1 MLAGNEVRMGARFKH
16 EIQMESKHSCIK
28 RYLQKPT
35 FNIHPQAA
43 YIYDTDSQK
52 PDKLLL
58 KGPAASEIRPD
69 NHDQFP

>member
-1 MLAGNEVRMGARFKH
+1 
-16 EIQMESKHSCIK
+16 MESKHSCIK